1 MRRLYFGSCAALILI
16 GLSLAILAFFFA
28 PEVYDEQGGLVAEMP
43 PAFAV
48 GLMLSFL
55 GGVLAAAGLLLL
67 VVKRLIRAARGQ
79 PD

>member
-1 MRRLYFGSCAALILI
+1 MRRLYFGSCALLILL
-16 GLSLAILAFFFA
+16 GLALAVLAFFFA

-48 GLMLSFL
+48 GLMLAFI
-55 GGVLAAAGLLLL
+55 GGALAAAGLLWL
-67 VVKRLIRAARGQ
+67 VVRRLIRLARGQ

>member
-16 GLSLAILAFFFA
+16 GLALSILAFFFA
-28 PEVYDEQGGLVAEMP
+28 PNVYDEQGGLVAEMP

-55 GGVLAAAGLLLL
+55 GGVLAAVGLLTL
-67 VVKRLIRAARGQ
+67 VVKRLIRAARG
-79 PD
+79 